1 MNEFLVSVLV
11 IAAAAAIYW
20 AVNKVRASRA
30 RKKAQQS
37 GSGSGPNQSRR

>member
-1 MNEFLVSVLV
+1 MNEFFVSVLV

-30 RKKAQQS
+30 RKKAAS
-37 GSGSGPNQSRR
+37 GRSESDRPVGYR